1 MNDTATGQEASSAVT
16 INDRLFRPLRPRSI
30 AIVGASETPGTL
42 IAQVFENMRND
53 FPGKIKVVNPTK
65 DTVFGEKT
73 FASVSTLPPT
83 DLIVVMVAA
92 ARVPGII
99 EECAKAGHGGAYII
113 SAGFVEAGPE
123 GALLQDRIAEIAKA
137 NAFPV
142 FGPNCVG
149 YLNRFEGVMANF
161 ALGPEA
167 ERPVAGPIGLISQS
181 GGVGS
186 FMLSRFMEH
195 GLGVGLFATTGNE
208 CDMSLSELAGFFL
221 EQPEINM
228 VAVFAETIRQPEA
241 FIRAAKRALVLD
253 KPIVVFRPPA
263 SIAAARASMAHTG
276 STVIAPEVFDA
287 ICDQYGVLRV
297 DSIEDCVDLAV
308 LLQTGRRMAGPR
320 VGVLT
325 VTGGMGLLMAGQ
337 AEEQGLTVNRL
348 GEATEQ
354 KIAALCPS
362 FASILNPVDTT
373 PAIHPWAAYSDVLDI
388 LLEDD
393 EIDAAITYAWSH
405 DHDFGELTLK
415 SNVKTDKPIATVI
428 TFRPEAMSARGVPAY
443 SDPQRAA
450 KAIAALYRFSCRKPL
465 PVDQPFIEDS
475 ARAASVRSE
484 FLRSGTG
491 GVVGDSDGKQAL
503 AAYGIGFAADAE
515 GESFYPLSL
524 SMRRDPVFGPMV
536 KLKNG
541 AANGSFA
548 PILLRAPFGP
558 AHLFAAAERHNVM
571 LPLSDGVG
579 LTQEVAEAAS
589 NLGLFALEQPS
600 VSSVEIDQLLVSKA
614 GVHAAKA
621 IIKIS
626 PK

>member
-1 MNDTATGQEASSAVT
+1 MTVSATLQAAHSDGTT
-16 INDRLFRPLRPRSI
+16 IDLLYRPLRPSSI

-42 IAQVFENMRND
+42 IAQVFENMRKD

-73 FASVSTLPPT
+73 FASVSALPPT

-92 ARVPGII
+92 ARVPDII

-123 GALLQDRIAEIAKA
+123 GADLQERIAEIAKA

-167 ERPVAGPIGLISQS
+167 ERPASGPIGLISQS

-208 CDMSLSELAGFFL
+208 CNMSLAELTGFFL

-253 KPIVVFRPPA
+253 KPIVVFRPPESA
-263 SIAAARASMAHTG
+263 AAARASMAHTG
-276 STVIAPEVFDA
+276 STVIAPQVFDA

-337 AEEQGLTVNRL
+337 AEEQGLKVNRL
-348 GEATEQ
+348 SEATEQ

-362 FASILNPVDTT
+362 FASMLNPVDTT

-415 SNVKTDKPIATVI
+415 SNVKTNKPIATVI
-428 TFRPEAMSARGVPAY
+428 TFRPEAMSARGVPSY

-450 KAIAALYRFSCRKPL
+450 RAIAALYRFSCRKPL
-465 PVDQPFIEDS
+465 PADQPFTEDS
-475 ARAASVRSE
+475 ARAAKVRTE
-484 FLRSGTG
+484 FLRTGTG
-491 GVVGDSDGKQAL
+491 GVVSESDSEHAL
-503 AAYGIGFAADAE
+503 AEYGISFAADADDA
-515 GESFYPLSL
+515 GTYRISL
-524 SMRRDPVFGPMV
+524 SMLRDPVFGPMV
-536 KLKNG
+536 ELKAG
-541 AANGSFA
+541 AADRSFA

-558 AHLFAAAERHNVM
+558 EHLFAAAERQNVM
-571 LPLSDGVG
+571 LPLSGGEG
-579 LTQEVAEAAS
+579 LTQAVAEAAS

-600 VSSVEIDQLLVSKA
+600 VSSVQIDRLLVSKA
-614 GVHAAKA
+614 GAHATQA
-621 IIKIS
+621 IIKIAA
-626 PK
+626 K

>member
-1 MNDTATGQEASSAVT
+1 
-16 INDRLFRPLRPRSI
+16 
-30 AIVGASETPGTL
+30 
-42 IAQVFENMRND
+42 
-53 FPGKIKVVNPTK
+53 
-65 DTVFGEKT
+65 
-73 FASVSTLPPT
+73 
-83 DLIVVMVAA
+83 
-92 ARVPGII
+92 
-99 EECAKAGHGGAYII
+99 
-113 SAGFVEAGPE
+113 
-123 GALLQDRIAEIAKA
+123 
-137 NAFPV
+137 
-142 FGPNCVG
+142 
-149 YLNRFEGVMANF
+149 
-161 ALGPEA
+161 
-167 ERPVAGPIGLISQS
+167 
-181 GGVGS
+181 
-186 FMLSRFMEH
+186 
-195 GLGVGLFATTGNE
+195 
-208 CDMSLSELAGFFL
+208 
-221 EQPEINM
+221 
-228 VAVFAETIRQPEA
+228 
-241 FIRAAKRALVLD
+241 
-253 KPIVVFRPPA
+253 
-263 SIAAARASMAHTG
+263 
-276 STVIAPEVFDA
+276 
-287 ICDQYGVLRV
+287 
-297 DSIEDCVDLAV
+297 
-308 LLQTGRRMAGPR
+308 
-320 VGVLT
+320 
-325 VTGGMGLLMAGQ
+325 
-337 AEEQGLTVNRL
+337 
-348 GEATEQ
+348 
-354 KIAALCPS
+354 LCPS